1 MASTP
6 SAMEPRCPRNQSIL
20 TSSKPQSLRFPKIV
34 AEKPEE
40 AKISVENGRIWWSDV
55 IYVYIHIFILIVKK
69 DSQSGNC
76 PWKEENFVLFKSNL
90 MISVESRVCN
100 FNPPAFVWNPA
111 AFPYKPVARKINQ
124 NHAGWFETFSSQ
136 ADIIILLVFTDLYHR
151 SDVHIDYTQIHPVTR
166 HVHRSCPPSA
176 SQLLH
181 SLTPK
186 SASAPG
192 FHHNFSPSH
201 ARLRMEY
208 LELI

>member
-1 MASTP
+1 MPKEPIDSHFVQTP
-6 SAMEPRCPRNQSIL
+6 
-20 TSSKPQSLRFPKIV
+20 KPAVSQ
-34 AEKPEE
+34 
-40 AKISVENGRIWWSDV
+40 NCWTWRIWWSDV
-55 IYVYIHIFILIVKK
+55 IIYVYIHILIVKK

-201 ARLRMEY
+201 ARLRMQY